1 MKNSIGHLPQ
11 EKRDMLEEAV
21 SVIREMCDDVEMI
34 ILFGSHAR
42 GDFRDEEDLLPGR
55 KSGAPSD
62 FDLLV
67 ICGDKETA
75 KNSSLWSRI
84 SEKCND
90 SIPNM
95 PFRIIEHEMKYVKQR
110 LKEIHFFFSDIV
122 REGCLLYTSGKYQI
136 NVAKTL
142 PPKTHV
148 KVAQEHFDHWFE
160 RANDFIRSFNYD
172 MKDQKYKIA
181 AFHLHQTAESCYKA
195 LLLVFTNYCPHDHYL
210 KNADED
216 VHEALPD
223 MQEIFPIKNQADENL
238 FKNFDYAYIGA
249 RYDPKFK
256 ISEGDLKYISGRVK
270 ILLEITEKLCEQEIE
285 RLRKLIK

>member
-270 ILLEITEKLCEQEIE
+270 ILLEITEKLCKQEIE
-285 RLRKLIK
+285 RLRKIIK

>member
-1 MKNSIGHLPQ
+1 
-11 EKRDMLEEAV
+11 
-21 SVIREMCDDVEMI
+21 MCDDVEMI

-42 GDFRDEEDLLPGR
+42 GDYRNEEDLLPDR

-75 KNSSLWSRI
+75 KNSSLWARI

-142 PPKTHV
+142 PPEIHA
-148 KVAQEHFDHWFE
+148 KVAREHFDHWYPKARNFFSIYQHVFKE
-160 RANDFIRSFNYD
+160 KMYCE
-172 MKDQKYKIA
+172 A
-181 AFHLHQTAESCYKA
+181 AFLLHQCAESSYKA
-195 LLLVFTNYCPHDHYL
+195 LLLVLTNYCPHDHYL
-210 KNADED
+210 KNADKD

-223 MQEIFPIKNQADENL
+223 MQEIFPIKKQADEDL
-238 FKNFDYAYIGA
+238 FKNFDYSYIGA
-249 RYDPKFK
+249 RYDPKFE
-256 ISEGDLKYISGRVK
+256 ISENDLKYLSSRVK
-270 ILLEITEKLCEQEIE
+270 ILLEITEKLCKQELE
-285 RLRKLIK
+285 RLQELIP